1 MEAANVRIITIAALS
16 WVLGLV
22 IACCAEQITFQQMI
36 HGILLLPAL
45 ALIYAQA
52 KNVIKLRQTD
62 RENDR
67 SADD

>member
-1 MEAANVRIITIAALS
+1 VRIITIAALS
-16 WVLGLV
+16 WVLGL
-22 IACCAEQITFQQMI
+22 IAACCIEQITFQQMV

-45 ALIYAQA
+45 ALIYAQLM
-52 KNVIKLRQTD
+52 NVIKLRQTD

>member
-1 MEAANVRIITIAALS
+1 MRIITIAALS
-16 WVLGLV
+16 WVVGLA
-22 IACCAEQITFQQMI
+22 IACCVEQITFQQMI

>member
-1 MEAANVRIITIAALS
+1 MRIITIAALS
-16 WVLGLV
+16 WVVGLT
-22 IACCAEQITFQQMI
+22 IACCVEQITFQQMI

-62 RENDR
+62 CENDR

>member
-1 MEAANVRIITIAALS
+1 MRKIITAALS
-16 WVLGLV
+16 WVLGLA
-22 IACCAEQITFQQMI
+22 IACCVEQITFQQMI

-52 KNVIKLRQTD
+52 KNVIKLRQAE